1 MTSLRGWEPASFWR
15 QSAPSIVGG
24 DALPPRSEI
33 VVAGA
38 GLAGLAAA
46 LELVRAGREV
56 VVIEADELGG
66 RTTSRTTGKVSL
78 LQGATASQI
87 RVHAGDGVLAS
98 YLEANAA
105 GADWMR
111 RELASVP
118 AAWEDRTAWTYA
130 LTDEGLGVLSEEA
143 DAMDAAGHPAER
155 TGPLPPDETGL
166 PLAIG
171 GALRLPGQAQVQPV
185 VAAAA
190 LVDRIRSAGGRL
202 VDRCRM
208 TGAHAKADRVEI
220 ETDRGAIVADRLVV
234 ATGTPVLDRALLF
247 AALTPQRQAVA
258 AFRLPD
264 DSPPPAGMYL
274 SVDPVG
280 RSVRSA
286 RDRDGAPVVIV
297 GGGTIETGR
306 EDAVGDLRDAIA
318 DWTAEHY
325 PGAAPLSWW
334 AAQDYR
340 MATRVPYAGAVR
352 GGHDRIHAMTGF
364 AKWGMTNAP
373 AAALAVIGEIMGEVP
388 QWHTKLREHR
398 AGLRDVGE
406 TVAHNAK
413 TGAQLVQ
420 GWVAPGTSSTSDRA
434 EVVRDG
440 IHPVAQSEVDG
451 VVCKVSAVCTHLGGI
466 VRWNDAEATWD
477 CPLHGSRFTR
487 EGHVIEGPATADL
500 ATP

>member
-1 MTSLRGWEPASFWR
+1 MTSLQGREPASFWR
-15 QSAPSIVGG
+15 QTVPAIAAG
-24 DALPPRSEI
+24 DELPARAEV

-46 LELVRAGREV
+46 WELARAGRDV
-56 VVIEADELGG
+56 VVIDADELGG

-87 RVHAGDGVLAS
+87 RAHAGDEVLTA
-98 YLEANAA
+98 YLHANAA
-105 GADWMR
+105 GAEWMR
-111 RELASVP
+111 RELSSLP
-118 AAWEDRTAWTYA
+118 AVWEERTAWTYA
-130 LTDEGLGVLSEEA
+130 STDDGLTVLRDEA
-143 DAMDAAGHPAER
+143 DAMSTAGYPVDLSGA
-155 TGPLPPDETGL
+155 LPPDETGL
-166 PLAIG
+166 PFAID
-171 GALRLPGQAQVQPV
+171 GALRLTGQAQVQPV

-190 LVDRIRSAGGRL
+190 LVDRIRSAGGRF

-208 TGAHAKADRVEI
+208 TGAHAKADRVEV
-220 ETDRGAIVADRLVV
+220 ETDRGAITADRLVV

-264 DSPPPAGMYL
+264 DSPPPTGMYL

-286 RDRDGAPVVIV
+286 WDRDGAPVVIV

-306 EDAVGDLRDAIA
+306 EDSVGDLRDAIA
-318 DWTAEHY
+318 DWTREHY
-325 PGAAPLSWW
+325 PGATPLTWW

-340 MATRVPYAGAVR
+340 MATRIPYAGAVR

-373 AAALAVIGEIMGEVP
+373 AAALALTGEITGEVP
-388 QWHTKLREHR
+388 EWHSKLREHR
-398 AGLRDVGE
+398 AGLRDIGE
-406 TVAHNAK
+406 TVSHNAK
-413 TGAQLVQ
+413 TGAHLVQ
-420 GWVAPGTSSTSDRA
+420 GWVAPGASSTSDRA

-440 IHPVAQSEVDG
+440 VHPVAQSEVDG
-451 VVCKVSAVCTHLGGI
+451 VVCRVSAVCTHLGGI

-487 EGHVIEGPATADL
+487 EGRVIEGPATTNL
-500 ATP
+500 AIP